1 MKSACITEKPNREK
15 QHIPNSLT
23 LFHIHLSYVTSI
35 VILYLSL
42 FLHMFPLPSL
52 THAINSCRF
61 DADVCLNLLE
71 YRELFLD
78 INKYKFN
85 NHVLSNTISTTTFL
99 YFLFYTNVFIIV
111 WFINISPSFV
121 NQESKFRLKHTTT
134 FHYFLLRSQFSCLRF
149 CHKNKKNIA
158 IMLSKIALCLDIIF
172 QHVSNIMK
180 FRRGKGIVVD
190 GEIANQKLG
199 IQASSTNQW
208 FSVIHA
214 HMWWVRRRNFGPRVD
229 VTRNLNNKKKETL
242 GYMRIK

>member
-23 LFHIHLSYVTSI
+23 LFHIHLSY

-78 INKYKFN
+78 IYKFN
-85 NHVLSNTISTTTFL
+85 NHVLLNTISTIEF
-99 YFLFYTNVFIIV
+99 YVSIFLFHTNVFIIV

-172 QHVSNIMK
+172 
-180 FRRGKGIVVD
+180 
-190 GEIANQKLG
+190 
-199 IQASSTNQW
+199 
-208 FSVIHA
+208 
-214 HMWWVRRRNFGPRVD
+214 
-229 VTRNLNNKKKETL
+229 
-242 GYMRIK
+242 